1 MTTQQKEET
10 PKQETQSAVSKKSWS
25 PLQSLRDEIEHL
37 FDDFDPFRSG
47 TRFPVSRFDPD
58 KLRTWAVNPAMD
70 LVERDGG
77 YGISAELPGMD
88 MKDVEIKLS
97 NGSLIIKGEK
107 REEAEEKK
115 EDCLHSE
122 RRYGSFYR
130 SMRLPEDVD
139 TDKISA
145 GYANGVLTID
155 LPKSA
160 EARQSE
166 RKIEV
171 KPG

>member
-1 MTTQQKEET
+1 MSTQQKAT
-10 PKQETQSAVSKKSWS
+10 PKQETQPAVSKKSWS
-25 PLQSLRDEIEHL
+25 PLQSLRDEIEQL
-37 FDDFDPFRSG
+37 FDDFDPFRSS
-47 TRFPVSRFDPD
+47 TRFPRSRFDTD
-58 KLRTWAVNPAMD
+58 KLRTWAVTPAMD

-88 MKDVEIKLS
+88 MKDIEIKLS
-97 NGSLIIKGEK
+97 NGSLVIKGEK
-107 REEAEEKK
+107 REETEEKK

-130 SMRLPEDVD
+130 SLQLPEDVD

-145 GYANGVLTID
+145 GYANGVLTVD

-166 RKIEV
+166 QKIEV

>member
-1 MTTQQKEET
+1 MPSEKKEEAA
-10 PKQETQSAVSKKSWS
+10 PQETQPAAERKSWA
-25 PLQSLRDEIEHL
+25 PLQNLRDEIEQL
-37 FDDFDPFRSG
+37 FDDFDPFHSRARFALPRLASG
-47 TRFPVSRFDPD
+47 R
-58 KLRTWAVNPAMD
+58 LQTWAVNPAMD

-77 YGISAELPGMD
+77 YEISAELPGMD
-88 MKDVEIKLS
+88 MKDIEIKLS

-107 REEAEEKK
+107 REETEERK

-130 SMRLPEDVD
+130 SMRLPDDVD

-145 GYANGVLTID
+145 GNANGVLTVE

-171 KPG
+171 KPA

>member
-1 MTTQQKEET
+1 MTTPQKEET
-10 PKQETQSAVSKKSWS
+10 SKQETQPAIRKESWS
-25 PLQSLRDEIEHL
+25 PLQNLRDEFEQL
-37 FDDFDPFRSG
+37 FDDFDPFRSRA
-47 TRFPVSRFDPD
+47 RFPLSRFDPD
-58 KLRTWAVNPAMD
+58 KLRTWAVKPAMD

-77 YGISAELPGMD
+77 YAISAELPGMD
-88 MKDVEIKLS
+88 MKDIEIKLS
-97 NGSLIIKGEK
+97 NGSLVIKGEK
-107 REEAEEKK
+107 NEETEEKT

-130 SMRLPEDVD
+130 SMRLPEDID
-139 TDKISA
+139 TDNISA
-145 GYANGVLTID
+145 GYANGVLTVD